1 MIIKILSAVGLIVAA
16 LVVLTFAVYLDC
28 SKYSCIS
35 CLRYI
40 PNCESI
46 PVISSFFKPPLNP
59 VIPYGPTISPDSVM
73 VKFRPNVNLEAFS
86 KRYNLPDGAIG
97 KEIYG
102 YRVVKLPEDENL
114 DIFVIKIRLDQ
125 DVEEADLIPLS
136 RAQVIR

>member
-1 MIIKILSAVGLIVAA
+1 MIIKILSAAGLIVAA

-59 VIPYGPTISPDSVM
+59 VIPSGPTISPDSVM

-86 KRYNLPDGAIG
+86 KRYNLPDRAIG

-102 YRVVKLPEDENL
+102 YYTVKIPSGENPYSFAQKVKS
-114 DIFVIKIRLDQ
+114 DPNVKEANMIS
-125 DVEEADLIPLS
+125 VEYGM
-136 RAQVIR
+136 